1 MPFFKVRASSL
12 EQFEAIIE
20 AKDENEAYQIG
31 KEDGGLFNSI
41 DIIVKCSNFIWGSL
55 SLVSISNLKLF
66 IN

>member
-41 DIIVKCSNFIWGSL
+41 DIWHGDWEIDPDIKQCTKDGVL
-55 SLVSISNLKLF
+55 L
-66 IN
+66 